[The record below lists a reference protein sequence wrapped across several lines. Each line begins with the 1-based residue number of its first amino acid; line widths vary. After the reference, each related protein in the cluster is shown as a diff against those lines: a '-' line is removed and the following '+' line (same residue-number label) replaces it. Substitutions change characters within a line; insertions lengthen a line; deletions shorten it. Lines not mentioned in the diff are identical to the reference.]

1 MVADL
6 DAQELEE
13 LRNLAAERSS
23 AGKRTIDKMLKEA
36 KQDYAAKRARQE
48 HKRRAAAHTDSR
60 QQILNPD
67 ANAPWLPYMQ
77 VLNDV
82 LGPSPDLR
90 PSMRDIDND
99 IMRVKKLRI
108 PDTHAFTA
116 EDANAEPQENS
127 ND

>member
-1 MVADL
+1 M
-6 DAQELEE
+6 
-13 LRNLAAERSS
+13 
-23 AGKRTIDKMLKEA
+23 RT
-36 KQDYAAKRARQE
+36 
-48 HKRRAAAHTDSR
+48 RRGYRTCKFSM
-60 QQILNPD
+60 N
-67 ANAPWLPYMQ
+67 
-77 VLNDV
+77 V

-127 ND
+127 NDVGHPADNGHS